1 MALWAD
7 ILGVVL
13 AVGALRWV
21 ERFIGMRW
29 PNSWIGKFFS
39 PPPPFAVGSS
49 EYRLLESMALAT
61 EDRVILLDD
70 IQNQLTDNVILMD
83 DIQTLLTTLVEKG
96 LPGTR
101 P

>member
-1 MALWAD
+1 MVLWAD

-21 ERFIGMRW
+21 ERFIGTRW

-39 PPPPFAVGSS
+39 PPPPFAVGSP
-49 EYRLLESMALAT
+49 EYRLLKSMALAT
-61 EDRVILLDD
+61 EDGVILL
-70 IQNQLTDNVILMD
+70 N